1 MILTE
6 RLKRLLG
13 GNLLFFGV
21 YALILLYA
29 WGVAGRFAPWRADV
43 VAYEFHAVDFSLGFG
58 SFILP
63 GQVYQWICGAPD
75 PGTLSVY
82 HTVLLLLFFAGVAVL
97 LARLLK
103 HVDRQDRRVAGT
115 LVFLFLTG
123 PCTFSIFVTDL
134 GMPEVYWVYLAAL
147 FFVCLAYKPLHLLI
161 APLCVLALL
170 VNYAAI
176 ICYVPFFCILLL
188 YKLSVET
195 DKSARRMLLA
205 AFIVCV
211 AVSVV
216 SYGYLAVNTMKNMN
230 YSFEEYNA
238 LMRSR
243 GVTELTYTD
252 SLFYGRYEEDYPA
265 DFYARMAA
273 SPFYTEGDAVT
284 PLQRLVNFAVF
295 RLNMVRF
302 HLAQRNPLMLIVPLT
317 AILPILA
324 LIFRFCVTELKNKNN
339 PALRR
344 FVFFCMPTLF
354 FVTVLVSWPLS
365 FDYFKW
371 LNFAFLPLFASFL
384 YVLYREPTY
393 TASYLR
399 RALSAVSFP
408 QTVMYCAVY
417 ALCVLS
423 AYY

>member
-1 MILTE
+1 MIVTE
-6 RLKRLLG
+6 KLKRFLHDRA
-13 GNLLFFGV
+13 FFLV
-21 YALILLYA
+21 ILSFVLLYA
-29 WGVAGRFAPWRADV
+29 WGAVGLFRPWRIDV

-63 GQVYQWICGAPD
+63 GQVYQWICGPIAESSL
-75 PGTLSVY
+75 TVY
-82 HTVLLLLFFAGVAVL
+82 HTVLLLAFFVGLAAL
-97 LARLLK
+97 LARLMQRAGK
-103 HVDRQDRRVAGT
+103 ENRRLAGT
-115 LVFLFLTG
+115 LIFLFLTG

-134 GMPEVYWVYLAAL
+134 GMPEVYWIYLAAL
-147 FFVCLAYKPLHLLI
+147 FFLCLAYKPLHLLI

-230 YSFEEYNA
+230 YTFEEYNA

-252 SLFYGRYEEDYPA
+252 SLFYGHYEEDYPA

-284 PLQRLVNFAVF
+284 PLQRLVNFTVF

-302 HLAQRNPLMLIVPLT
+302 HLSNRSPLMLVIPLL